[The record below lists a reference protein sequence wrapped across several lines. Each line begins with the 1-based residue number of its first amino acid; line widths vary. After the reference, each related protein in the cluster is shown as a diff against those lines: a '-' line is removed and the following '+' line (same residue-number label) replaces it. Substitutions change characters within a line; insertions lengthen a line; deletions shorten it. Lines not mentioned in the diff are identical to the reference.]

1 MQSMETRVL
10 LVSSHSSLDQA
21 LEYSWHFSVLSYKK
35 LEMAYNCQNFH
46 FFILHDLYL
55 HCSLNNINF
64 IVVFTQFST
73 FLSSSPPL
81 FFFFLGPLPFE
92 MFPRYSQIVANWILV
107 VVHTFLIPVFS
118 IKKIILKNLANKTKL
133 NCCYKKNY
141 VVQRLW
147 FDFG

>member
-10 LVSSHSSLDQA
+10 LVSSHSSLDQT

-55 HCSLNNINF
+55 HCSLNNIIF

-73 FLSSSPPL
+73 FFELISPPP
-81 FFFFLGPLPFE
+81 FFFLGPLPFE
-92 MFPRYSQIVANWILV
+92 TFPCYSQIGANWVLV

-118 IKKIILKNLANKTKL
+118 IKKL
-133 NCCYKKNY
+133 
-141 VVQRLW
+141 
-147 FDFG
+147 F